1 MRIALST
8 DVRAATI
15 STTASLLNTSDLL
28 SEPQPLEVSRVRVE
42 SRMLSPVQPTT
53 QNIEALFTLRQSY
66 YRYDRPKT
74 NVDIGFQYYASLN
87 NWGRQRMQLDTGIKR
102 EVLKDLFIAV
112 NVFDTFDSRPP
123 TAGAAKNDVGVALSF
138 GWSY

>member
-1 MRIALST
+1 MRLDCELTADRGGQGRYNEAFLWSAAKGYRAVRRKWYLPDAPIAKETVWFSQG
-8 DVRAATI
+8 DRNFAAVK
-15 STTASLLNTSDLL
+15 AD
-28 SEPQPLEVSRVRVE
+28 
-42 SRMLSPVQPTT
+42 
-53 QNIEALFTLRQSY
+53 
-66 YRYDRPKT
+66 